1 MKKTFLAL
9 ASLFLLAL
17 TACGGSS
24 ESSAP
29 ASSSSEATSAT
40 TSATTEASPSASP
53 TSSANTA
60 SNIVALPE
68 GTEFTFRI
76 TANGAYRVV
85 YDGADDSTVSE
96 KIEDGAPLEV
106 TIPGSSTLWSVQA
119 DNPATEGATEIR
131 CEILVDG
138 EVVAWQTQAENEN
151 QNYPTTYCAVSTKA
165 G

>member
-1 MKKTFLAL
+1 M
-9 ASLFLLAL
+9 
-17 TACGGSS
+17 
-24 ESSAP
+24 
-29 ASSSSEATSAT
+29 
-40 TSATTEASPSASP
+40 
-53 TSSANTA
+53 
-60 SNIVALPE
+60 PE